1 MAKYSMVVMTNC
13 EPGTDAEFNDW
24 YDRIH
29 LPDVLRVPG
38 IVAAQRYK
46 LTAEQRRT
54 THPGWGYLAIYEV
67 ETRNLKATYEVMD
80 RELPKAYKSPSM
92 NKTTWA
98 YFFQPIG
105 KRQVKAG
112 SKPAA
117 KKRAGV
123 KTAAKSAVTKRVKRP
138 AKGAAKRGA
147 GRTAGKGK

>member
-46 LTAEQRRT
+46 LTAEQRRE

-67 ETRNLKATYEVMD
+67 ETRDLKKTFEMMNQ
-80 RELPKAYKSPSM
+80 ELPKAYKSPSM
-92 NKTTWA
+92 NSTTWA

-112 SKPAA
+112 GKPAA
-117 KKRAGV
+117 KKRASA
-123 KTAAKSAVTKRVKRP
+123 KAAAKQSARRP
-138 AKGAAKRGA
+138 ATAKRA
-147 GRTAGKGK
+147 PGRAAARKGK